1 MGDDTITV
9 TGGEQSIRG
18 VENAKDGGL
27 AKATETLSVKS
38 LQEGDVYDSICPLK
52 VNAIKWKIRGHCT
65 HKSKITSYE
74 SGKGKPGTMMS
85 YDFEDGSGKQIK
97 VVVFNDAIRMLDQ
110 EVVVGKNYAIS
121 KELVQKRFCRN
132 GFWLLQ
138 L

>member
-1 MGDDTITV
+1 
-9 TGGEQSIRG
+9 
-18 VENAKDGGL
+18 
-27 AKATETLSVKS
+27 
-38 LQEGDVYDSICPLK
+38 
-52 VNAIKWKIRGHCT
+52 
-65 HKSKITSYE
+65 
-74 SGKGKPGTMMS
+74 MMS